1 MDNLPAV
8 DDTVA
13 TTDTVK
19 PLRAGIGASTA
30 DDPTAAAEAAT
41 QAALA
46 QLDGSPPALVMVL
59 SSVRYDLP
67 RLLAG
72 VRGTAG
78 DVPVVG
84 ATTSGHLYQGQLA
97 APGTGV
103 AVLALA
109 GDRYRFGVASVTGVR
124 ADAFTVGRQLARAAR
139 DAAGAED
146 CPHSAIML
154 LVDGLA
160 GAQQTLLSGVYR
172 VGGAAV
178 PVIGG
183 AAGDDRR
190 LEQTFVFDGD
200 RVLSDGAVAVWIG
213 SQRPVRVVCQ
223 HGWQPLGLPQLVTRV
238 DGPVVHE
245 IGGRPA
251 RQVFEE
257 HFRHHGPPH
266 DLVWEMPGGHYSAG
280 AFGLIEPD
288 GSLLIRGAFIDG
300 DGVIRTFAPLPA
312 YSAVHLV
319 SCGQDDLL
327 EVADVIAEQALQDVV
342 DPAVLLTFS
351 CVARL
356 DILRDRGAEEP
367 TRLQAAAG
375 NVPTFGFYT
384 YGEYARTR
392 GVAGYHNATIA
403 AVAL

>member
-30 DDPTAAAEAAT
+30 DPTAAAEAAT

-67 RLLAG
+67 RLLAR

-154 LVDGLA
+154 RRRARRCTADP
-160 GAQQTLLSGVYR
+160 AQRGVPGGGC
-172 VGGAAV
+172 GGA
-178 PVIGG
+178 G
-183 AAGDDRR
+183 DRR
-190 LEQTFVFDGD
+190 
-200 RVLSDGAVAVWIG
+200 R
-213 SQRPVRVVCQ
+213 RR
-223 HGWQPLGLPQLVTRV
+223 
-238 DGPVVHE
+238 
-245 IGGRPA
+245 
-251 RQVFEE
+251 
-257 HFRHHGPPH
+257 
-266 DLVWEMPGGHYSAG
+266 
-280 AFGLIEPD
+280 
-288 GSLLIRGAFIDG
+288 
-300 DGVIRTFAPLPA
+300 
-312 YSAVHLV
+312 
-319 SCGQDDLL
+319 
-327 EVADVIAEQALQDVV
+327 
-342 DPAVLLTFS
+342 
-351 CVARL
+351 
-356 DILRDRGAEEP
+356 
-367 TRLQAAAG
+367 
-375 NVPTFGFYT
+375 
-384 YGEYARTR
+384 
-392 GVAGYHNATIA
+392 
-403 AVAL
+403 